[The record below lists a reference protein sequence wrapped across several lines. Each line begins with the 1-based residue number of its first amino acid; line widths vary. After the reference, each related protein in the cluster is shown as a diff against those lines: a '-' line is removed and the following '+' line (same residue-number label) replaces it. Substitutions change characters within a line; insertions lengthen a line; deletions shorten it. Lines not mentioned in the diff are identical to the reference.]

1 MKGWVELDLRDRI
14 VDYIEEVA
22 QKTRLSLDWL
32 LSKAKIGRS
41 RFYDWRKRY
50 GKANEHNAKVPRDHW
65 ITPEEIALII
75 NWFQDHPFDGYRR
88 CCYMM
93 MDADVVA
100 VSPATTYRVLSK
112 AGLLNSHTIRPSKK
126 GTGFVQPLHAHD
138 DWHIDISYINC
149 GGTFYYL
156 CSILDGFSRAII
168 HHELKEQMK
177 ETDIELI
184 IQRALEKHPAAHPK
198 MISDNG
204 PQFIARDFKEYIRLA
219 GMTHVRTSPYY
230 PQSNGKLE
238 RYHKSLKTECVRPK
252 CAETKEEA
260 EQNIDEYVQYYNAER
275 LHSAIGYVTP
285 NQMLKGEQQTIFKQ
299 REIKLDDAREIRR
312 QKRQKIRELTH

>member
-1 MKGWVELDLRDRI
+1 MG
-14 VDYIEEVA
+14 
-22 QKTRLSLDWL
+22 WL
-32 LSKAKIGRS
+32 LSKAKIGSS
-41 RFYDWRKRY
+41 RFYDWQKRY
-50 GKANEHNAKVPRDHW
+50 GKANEHNAKIPRDHW
-65 ITPEEIALII
+65 ITPVEIELII
-75 NWFQDHPFDGYRR
+75 NWFQEHPFDGYRR

-112 AGLLNSHTIRPSKK
+112 AGLLNSHIIRPSKK
-126 GTGFVQPLHAHD
+126 GTGFVQPLQAHD

-156 CSILDGFSRAII
+156 CSILDGFSRSII
-168 HHELKEQMK
+168 HHELREQMK
-177 ETDIELI
+177 EADVEMI
-184 IQRALEKHPAAHPK
+184 IQRALEKHPSARPK

-219 GMTHVRTSPYY
+219 GMTHARTSPYY

-260 EQNIDEYVQYYNAER
+260 DQNISEYVQYYNAER

-285 NQMLKGEQQTIFKQ
+285 NQMLKGEQQAIFKQ
-299 REIKLDDAREIRR
+299 REIKLEDAREKRR
-312 QKRQKIRELTH
+312 QKRLKTRELTR